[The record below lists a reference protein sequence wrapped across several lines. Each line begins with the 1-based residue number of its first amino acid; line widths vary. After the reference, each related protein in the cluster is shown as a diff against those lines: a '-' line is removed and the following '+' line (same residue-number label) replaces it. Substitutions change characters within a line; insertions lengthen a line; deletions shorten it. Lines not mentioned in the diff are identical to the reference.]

1 MVVIVRQHF
10 CHVGGQMIRNIAIIL
25 ILALLA
31 EIPALGSD
39 KIITWSGKVELS
51 QDITIPPGHTLII
64 EPGTKI
70 YPAANVNTTVAEY
83 QIIVQGDL
91 IVSGRPDDPV
101 VIDSVPCGLSTITL
115 PLDPS
120 ITTINITPQKV
131 DTERIR
137 QEFGV
142 FRLQYLA
149 LWAALFGG
157 VYYAIRSRKD

>member
-1 MVVIVRQHF
+1 
-10 CHVGGQMIRNIAIIL
+10 MIRNIAIIL
-25 ILALLA
+25 ILTFLA
-31 EIPALGSD
+31 EIPAFCQD

-51 QDITIPPGHTLII
+51 QDVTIPHNHTLII

-70 YPAANVNTTVAEY
+70 YSIAKADKIVKEY
-83 QIIVQGDL
+83 KIIIKGDL
-91 IVSGRPDDPV
+91 IISGRPDNPV
-101 VIDSVPCGLSTITL
+101 IIDAVPCGLSTINL

-137 QEFGV
+137 KEFGV